1 MNKIIIGSTAM
12 KHHFSD
18 FHREPKDLDY
28 AVLDASKF
36 KSSKEVEYLEN
47 PILFKYT
54 SDQYL
59 SPDML
64 LTLKVSHLFWDI
76 NWDKHMFDIQFL
88 FKKGC
93 KIQMNLFND
102 LLAYWKE
109 TKEKVYRSNLAM
121 TKEDFFT
128 NAINYDENEHDD
140 LHLILNP
147 VPMYTRLLADGAE
160 VELDERKFHPMSFE
174 DKCAVVFEETAVMAF
189 ERFKKTNYNVAYTK
203 MLKKCIMQHFPIYIA
218 LFAIENY
225 IELHKPKFNF
235 IKYINDGFQKNKRSS
250 EELGLLKA

>member
-12 KHHFSD
+12 RFHFPD
-18 FHREPKDLDY
+18 FNREPKDLDY
-28 AVLDASKF
+28 AVQDSTQY
-36 KSSKEVEYLEN
+36 KSSRETEYLEN
-47 PILFKYT
+47 PVLFNYT
-54 SDQYL
+54 SDEYL

-64 LTLKVSHLFWDI
+64 LTLKMSHLFWDI

-88 FKKGC
+88 LKKGC
-93 KIQMNLFND
+93 KIQMDLFND

-109 TKEKVYRSNLAM
+109 TKEQVRRSNLAM

-128 NAINYDENEHDD
+128 NAINYNESEHDE

-147 VPMYTRLLADGAE
+147 IPMYTRLLADGEE
-160 VELDERKFHPMSFE
+160 VMLDEAKFHVLSHE
-174 DKCAVVFEETAVMAF
+174 DKCAVVFEETAVMAY
-189 ERFKKTNYNVAYTK
+189 ERYRKMNYNVAFIR

-225 IELHKPKFNF
+225 IELHKPKYNF
-235 IKYINDGFQKNKRSS
+235 IQKISDG
-250 EELGLLKA
+250 LKQVEPSVI